1 MTNKYQMNDL
11 LNKIRKQLEIQD
23 DAECFHAEIAG
34 IRTEF
39 EPCGEELLLLR
50 TEYMELELRPGNI
63 NDSHNK
69 LIDMFEFGETV
80 YKQFNFD
87 HSVCIFAFL
96 SEDIDKSKKPP
107 EPFAFNF
114 VLKVYKHL
122 HHIEDTA
129 DRFQMNYEGAALELE
144 SVSEDEI
151 VIRWDR
157 GELCAS
163 SFLPYPDKLLAQ
175 DREYFDENIT
185 LSNYSKV
192 AVLKRAHIDEHTDHE
207 GMLAALKL
215 LLSYYHG
222 LLIRTDLYRVIECI
236 DNSLA
241 YRQNDAEVDGIR
253 YAVYV
258 DPSAM
263 I

>member
-1 MTNKYQMNDL
+1 MTNKYKMNDL
-11 LNKIRKQLEIQD
+11 LNKIRMRLEIQD
-23 DAECFHAEIAG
+23 DAECFHADIAG

-39 EPCGEELLLLR
+39 ETCGEELLILR
-50 TEYMELELRPGNI
+50 TEYMELELRPGYM
-63 NDSHNK
+63 DDQHNM

-80 YKQFNFD
+80 YKQFNLD
-87 HSVCIFAFL
+87 HSVVIFAFL

-107 EPFAFNF
+107 EPFPFNF

-151 VIRWDR
+151 VIRWDG
-157 GELCAS
+157 GEVFAS

-175 DREYFDENIT
+175 DREYFYENIT

-192 AVLKRAHIDEHTDHE
+192 AVLERAHIDEHTNHE

-222 LLIRTDLYRVIECI
+222 LLIRADLHEVIEGI
-236 DNSLA
+236 DNSLT
-241 YRQNDAEVDGIR
+241 YRQNDAAIDGVC

-263 I
+263 M